1 MVNSAMKILSAG
13 NKRWADAKKRVPK
26 AEVTLKKARA
36 AIVAAKNHMKGDVA
50 KANAAIKKIMKRETW
65 PEKSPRSPPSSSRR
79 PSSDSSLL

>member
-50 KANAAIKKIMKRETW
+50 KANAAIKKIMKARDVARKES
-65 PEKSPRSPPSSSRR
+65 KIASKFQ
-79 PSSDSSLL
+79 